1 MTSGML
7 RITDVIRELNIARR
21 TLYTAP
27 YRWLWSRAIYVGPHS
42 PRWER
47 ADVELFKAQR
57 RRAA

>member
-1 MTSGML
+1 ML